1 MTARFMLDTNAVSV
15 FMHGRSSALDNEVA
29 ARVRP
34 SLTISAITYGET
46 LYGLRNRPEATR
58 LAVAANML
66 FGMVDILPW
75 TAEAAESYG
84 ELRARMRRVGTA
96 LQPLDM
102 LIAAHAVSVG
112 AILVTA
118 DKAFRNVPG
127 LELDDWT
134 AQRD

>member
-1 MTARFMLDTNAVSV
+1 MIRSHDRPVHARHECRQRLHARPEQHIGQRGRGTRPAFPHHLLD
-15 FMHGRSSALDNEVA
+15 HLW
-29 ARVRP
+29 
-34 SLTISAITYGET
+34 
-46 LYGLRNRPEATR
+46 RNPEATR

-127 LELDDWT
+127 LEIDDWK
-134 AQRD
+134 APRD